1 MITSGEINIRPM
13 LDTAEDYQLMTKW
26 LSDPRIY
33 KFIYGKSKNL
43 KWVKNKYGPRSR
55 KEEPVNSC
63 FIEFK
68 NQPIGYIQY
77 FNIKP
82 HEKDYEMENT
92 QNVWAIDM
100 WIGEPDFWDK
110 GIGSRTLNL
119 LVDYI
124 FKNQKAK
131 KIIIDPHVNNPRAIR
146 VYEKVGFKKVKILK
160 SHESFKDTKVDA
172 WLMEI
177 NNSMHF

>member
-1 MITSGEINIRPM
+1 MIKSGDIAIRPM

-33 KFIYGKSKNL
+33 KFIHGKPKDL
-43 KWVKNKYGPRSR
+43 AWVKKKYGPRIR
-55 KEEPVNSC
+55 EKERVNSC

-68 NQPIGYIQY
+68 NLPIGYIQY

-82 HEKDYEMENT
+82 YEKDYEMKNT
-92 QNVWAIDM
+92 QDVWAIDM
-100 WIGEPDFWDK
+100 WIGEPDFWEK
-110 GIGSRTLNL
+110 GIGSKSLKL
-119 LVDYI
+119 LVDFI
-124 FKNQKAK
+124 FNNLKAE

-160 SHESFKDTKVDA
+160 KHEAYKDTKVDA
-172 WLMEI
+172 WLMEK
-177 NNSMHF
+177 NA